1 MNVDRV
7 DGSRIPRSVRG
18 PEAASERV
26 NLGEKKPTAAVRPES
41 QDSVTLSDRAKE
53 LRAAQKAVQAAS
65 DVREDKVADLKRR
78 IAEGT
83 YHVPAET
90 LARDILRGG

>member
-1 MNVDRV
+1 MNVDRI
-7 DGSRIPRSVRG
+7 DGGRKQQSVRG
-18 PEAASERV
+18 PEVTSERV
-26 NLGEKKPTAAVRPES
+26 NLRENKPAAAVRSES

-53 LRAAQKAVQAAS
+53 LQAAQKAVRAAS

-83 YHVPAET
+83 YQVPAET